1 MECHLPSATEPA
13 RANPLVPPA
22 RVTNPALQEE
32 PLEIA
37 PGVWWVGVRLA
48 QDNFQCHAYFIANG
62 SEGVLIDPG
71 SPLTIEGT
79 LAKLRRIT
87 DLDAIR
93 WIVCHH
99 CDPDICAC
107 LPRLSEVLQRPDVQV
122 VTEWRANALIRHY
135 GHRFSSYL
143 VEEHG
148 WCLPLAGDRRL
159 EFQLTPYL
167 HFPGAMVSYDTF
179 SHTLFSS
186 DLFGGFVPD
195 NDVLESEDA
204 AYILENA
211 RPFHQHYMPSRE
223 LLSAGLARVQ
233 SRWPEIERIAPQ
245 HGHIVAPA
253 IVDEVFRGLGNMD
266 CGVFCLAD
274 ADVDLKRLLLIAE
287 ARQRLTEALMRQ
299 SNPRAMLR
307 AMATILESTGQASD
321 CELAVDLPEDGWTTW
336 TTIDSHPL
344 RRLPNQDWYHICL
357 LGVPAMVLALQG
369 VGSTDPFDPDM
380 ERMLR
385 EFAESMRP
393 WVDHLLEEQRKA
405 KQLAVLNTAAFCDP
419 LTGLANRRALQELP
433 LPLGY
438 SLIELDLD
446 HFKSIN
452 DTCGHDA
459 GDRVLK
465 QIAQVLNA
473 SVREQDHTYRLGGEE
488 FLVLLPEADRD
499 TALLVAERIR
509 LSVRQLNLE
518 GDAPGGRITVSLG
531 VITKKATQPC
541 DFSQLMEQVDR
552 ALYAAKDSG
561 RDRVCIADDVS
572 LSCG

>member
-1 MECHLPSATEPA
+1 MDRSLHRPCEHSSSHPRFDAPA
-13 RANPLVPPA
+13 S
-22 RVTNPALQEE
+22 QEE
-32 PLEIA
+32 PIEIA
-37 PGVWWVGVRLA
+37 PGVWWVGVRLLK
-48 QDNFQCHAYFIANG
+48 DHFQCHTYFIANG
-62 SEGVLIDPG
+62 SDGVLIDPG
-71 SPLTIEGT
+71 SPLTIDGT

-87 DLDAIR
+87 DLNAIR

-99 CDPDICAC
+99 SDPDICAS

-122 VTEWRANALIRHY
+122 VTEWRAKALIRHY
-135 GHRFSSYL
+135 GHRFTYHL

-148 WCLPLAGDRRL
+148 WVLPLEGDRRL

-167 HFPGAMVSYDTF
+167 HFPGAMVSYDTS

-195 NDVLESEDA
+195 SGILESDDA
-204 AYILENA
+204 AYILDNA

-223 LLSAGLARVQ
+223 LLSAGLARIR

-245 HGHIVAPA
+245 HGHIVAGS
-253 IVDEVFRGLGNMD
+253 IVDDVFRGLANIE

-274 ADVDLKRLLLIAE
+274 ADVDLKRLLVIAE
-287 ARQRLTEALMRQ
+287 ARQRLTDALMHQ
-299 SNPRAMLR
+299 SSPLGMVR

-321 CELAVDLPEDGWTTW
+321 CELAVDLPGDGWTTW
-336 TTIDSHPL
+336 TTWATSDGRPV
-344 RRLPNQDWYHICL
+344 RRLPNPDWHHICL
-357 LGVPAMVLALQG
+357 LGDPAMVLALRG
-369 VGSTDPFDPDM
+369 DGSSEPFDPDM
-380 ERMLR
+380 QRMLR

-393 WVDHLLEEQRKA
+393 WVDHLLEDQRKD
-405 KQLAVLNTAAFCDP
+405 KEVAVLNTAALCDP
-419 LTGLANRRALQELP
+419 LTGLANRRALEAEKLS
-433 LPLGY
+433 GIY

-446 HFKSIN
+446 HFKNVN
-452 DTCGHDA
+452 DTFGHES

-465 QIAQVLNA
+465 QLAQVLNA

-488 FLVLLPEADRD
+488 FLVLLPEADRE

-531 VITKKATQPC
+531 VSTKNATQPC
-541 DFSQLMEQVDR
+541 NFSQLMEQADR

-572 LSCG
+572 VNCG